1 MNSRWDELAEEC
13 WDERID
19 GYHFDQEKFT
29 RLIIDE
35 CVEIMKSNE
44 RLPVGVIQAKLA
56 ETHAATIYDYF
67 GIKHNDL

>member
-1 MNSRWDELAEEC
+1 MMNNRWTELAEEC
-13 WDERID
+13 WDEHLID
-19 GYHFDQEKFT
+19 GWRFDQEKFA

-67 GIKHNDL
+67 GIK

>member
-1 MNSRWDELAEEC
+1 MNLQWTVLADKC

-19 GYHFDQEKFT
+19 GWHFDQEQFA

-67 GIKHNDL
+67 GIK

>member
-1 MNSRWDELAEEC
+1 MNSQWTLLAEQC

-19 GYHFDQEKFT
+19 GLHFDQEQFA

-44 RLPVGVIQAKLA
+44 QLPVGVIQAKSA
-56 ETHAATIYDYF
+56 EIHAATIYDYF
-67 GIKHNDL
+67 GIK